1 MTRFQLIAGFILTVT
16 ITIVGG
22 VLHGRLTGRWGASL
36 EALAAA
42 ERLESLPTKIG
53 SWQLEKSE
61 ELTANE
67 QTQLRPY
74 GHVSRV
80 YFDPAT
86 GQRVSFFVVVG
97 PVGETA
103 AHTPEICYSSQAY
116 TTVDAS
122 KPKNLDIEGHRKDAF
137 FAMTFRANSLDAGLL
152 RVYYGWSTG
161 TNWEAPEKW
170 DGRIL
175 FARSPYLY
183 KLQLASSL
191 GPAPAPDATDPC
203 ESFLKDLL
211 PVLRDHMVPAKR

>member
-1 MTRFQLIAGFILTVT
+1 MTRFQLIAGFILTIA

-42 ERLESLPTKIG
+42 ERLESLPTKLG
-53 SWQLEKSE
+53 SWQLEKTE
-61 ELTANE
+61 ELSAFEMNE
-67 QTQLRPY
+67 LEPY

-80 YFDPAT
+80 YFDSAT

-97 PVGETA
+97 PVGKTA

-116 TTVDAS
+116 TMIDAP
-122 KPKNLDIEGHRKDAF
+122 KPTNPDVEGHRKDAL
-137 FAMTFRANSLDAGLL
+137 FAMTFRSNSLDAGLL

-161 TNWEAPEKW
+161 SNWEAPEEW
-170 DGRIL
+170 DGRFL

-183 KLQLASSL
+183 KLQLSANL
-191 GPAPAPDATDPC
+191 GPDATPDSIDPC

-211 PVLRDHMVPAKR
+211 PVLRDHMVPARR